1 MNKKITSILATG
13 LLATGLGLVAQ
24 QSAAHASNY
33 AWISSKTYVSTSAY
47 KVKVTGKSAYM
58 WNWNHTKKLHNLR
71 NYPRTTWYVQRS
83 VKLRHNGRNLIYWQ
97 VKNTSG
103 RVIGYVWRQY
113 FAPGGVKGSNI
124 QASNNNSQNSNTF
137 SMSDIPIFD
146 NYKSDQD
153 YLNFIKY
160 SPNQNGARLI
170 LKALP
175 NASLSLNL
183 SRYATSEGNLSDDAE
198 VSYGTVANKIVNK
211 EGLVKNAY
219 ELKNLEHLFWNSNN
233 VSQSEINE
241 ALTKDGFS
249 SDVRIAFHGQIGLII
264 LDNVQKSKDGS
275 VYSGDSIY
283 ALK

>member
-1 MNKKITSILATG
+1 
-13 LLATGLGLVAQ
+13 
-24 QSAAHASNY
+24 
-33 AWISSKTYVSTSAY
+33 
-47 KVKVTGKSAYM
+47 M

-83 VKLRHNGRNLIYWQ
+83 VKLRHNGRNSIYWQ
-97 VKNTSG
+97 AQNASG
-103 RVIGYVWRQY
+103 RVTGYVWRQY
-113 FAPGGVKGSNI
+113 FAPGGVNGSNN
-124 QASNNNSQNSNTF
+124 QQNNNQNNNNSF
-137 SMSDIPIFD
+137 SMSDIPNFYS
-146 NYKSDQD
+146 YKSDQD

-160 SPNQNGARLI
+160 SPNQNDARSI

-198 VSYGTVANKIVNK
+198 ASYGTVANKIVGRDK
-211 EGLVKNAY
+211 LIRNAY
-219 ELKNLEHLFWNSNN
+219 ELKNLERLFWNSNN

-249 SDVRIAFHGQIGLII
+249 ADARATFHGQIGLIM

-275 VYSGDSIY
+275 VYSGNSIY
-283 ALK
+283 ILK